1 MKKHLTIR
9 SRGTRHK
16 TAAPLS
22 FRVERRENA
31 PLNGE
36 LLRQRLVRRRKNA
49 RRPTIRWS
57 LAPPR
62 RLIPSSGNRRREAQ
76 LAVGQFKEVAIE
88 EKGT

>member
-1 MKKHLTIR
+1 VHEPDR
-9 SRGTRHK
+9 QQ
-16 TAAPLS
+16 TALPPGYAA
-22 FRVERRENA
+22 VERRENA

-57 LAPPR
+57 LASPR

-76 LAVGQFKEVAIE
+76 LAVIRERNL
-88 EKGT
+88 

>member
-1 MKKHLTIR
+1 LGQPDAGGL
-9 SRGTRHK
+9 RGFGNVGWQRWLPK
-16 TAAPLS
+16 PLS
-22 FRVERRENA
+22 
-31 PLNGE
+31 GE

-76 LAVGQFKEVAIE
+76 LSVRF
-88 EKGT
+88 